1 MYNVFVLCYIKR
13 YYNLGSGMDK
23 KNLLD
28 RAAHSAEER
37 VLLAH
42 VLDKCELCLT
52 RNVPAH
58 TDFLSPAELR
68 GAEELLRAASV
79 HGGWTALGGYEGAER
94 KVLCFLPAWQEEP
107 DADDV
112 LAALRVQWHE
122 TDEPGHRDLLGSLTA
137 LGVARSKLGDIL
149 ISPRSADVIVCSDI
163 ADYLAHEWDRAGRVK
178 LHVRRIT
185 PDALEVPERRVRTI
199 RDTVATLR
207 LDAVASSGFGMSRGK
222 AAELIASGRVQLNH
236 RETAKPDAPV
246 RAGDVVSARGVG
258 KFILAEVGGQS
269 KKGRTAILIERFI

>member
-1 MYNVFVLCYIKR
+1 MMAELLKTQIEKILQEQAAGDVRKTLYVLKGVSLETVDPE
-13 YYNLGSGMDK
+13 NAGKPDLEK
-23 KNLLD
+23 LLD
-28 RAAHSAEER
+28 NKLMYLFGIQSQGRRFVTFEE
-37 VLLAH
+37 
-42 VLDKCELCLT
+42 
-52 RNVPAH
+52 
-58 TDFLSPAELR
+58 FI
-68 GAEELLRAASV
+68 
-79 HGGWTALGGYEGAER
+79 
-94 KVLCFLPAWQEEP
+94 
-107 DADDV
+107 
-112 LAALRVQWHE
+112 
-122 TDEPGHRDLLGSLTA
+122 LLGSLTA

-207 LDAVASSGFGMSRGK
+207 LDAVASSGFGMSRGR
-222 AAELIASGRVQLNH
+222 AAELIAAGRVQLNH

-258 KFILAEVGGQS
+258 KFTLAEVGGQS
-269 KKGRTAILIERFI
+269 KKGRTAILIERFV